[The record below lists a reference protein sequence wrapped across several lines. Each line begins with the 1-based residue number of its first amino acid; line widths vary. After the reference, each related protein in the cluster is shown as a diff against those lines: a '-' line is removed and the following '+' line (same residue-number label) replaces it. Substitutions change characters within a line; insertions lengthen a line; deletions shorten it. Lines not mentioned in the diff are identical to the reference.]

1 LLQRFLVLSSATP
14 SSTSL
19 LLLLLLL
26 LAVSTALA
34 LFHPTLCLLPRLLLA
49 PSLPGILL
57 LRLLLLLLLLRLLSR
72 LLSRQQLLL

>member
-1 LLQRFLVLSSATP
+1 MLQRFLVLSSATP

-57 LRLLLLLLLLRLLSR
+57 LRLLLLRLLSR